1 MAKIH
6 QLNFKS
12 NEYIVIHLPEQ
23 EKGMG
28 IVQKQTI
35 RGTAWSYLGAV
46 LGFVNMALLSPVIFS
61 TGEIGVVQVLLS
73 YATLLSQFAGLGFT
87 NVINRLFPYF
97 RDPREKHNG
106 FFALALIVTLAGFIV
121 TLVGMKLYTPVFEK
135 ANLEQSP
142 LISEYSF
149 YIPPLLLITVL
160 FTLLDNYNKVLY
172 NAVLGTFLR
181 EFLFRVLNMALI
193 ILFWAGLIDFD
204 GFMLGYIISQGIPL
218 IVITTSL
225 LIRGEISLKLRPG
238 FITPA
243 LKNEIILL
251 CLFGILTGFS
261 SNILTTLDKVFINHY
276 LGEGQAGIYSIA
288 SYFAI
293 LILIPGKSMARITVP
308 FIAES
313 WKKDDIKTIGD
324 LYIRTSISQY
334 AAGLLIFIGLLV
346 NIDKI
351 FRLLPD
357 EYGRS
362 EAVIILESIGNR
374 ISVAAG
380 INGVVL
386 NTSALYRY
394 QTWLMLFFIGIFVG
408 AGVIFTPL
416 FGITGIALASM
427 ISNVI
432 YNLLCILVTG
442 KKFGI
447 WPYNRAHIHMTVVAV
462 VAAAAGYILPQFS
475 LLPDIIVRS
484 LLVTIIFGAGLYFG
498 KLSEDLNNVVDKVI
512 ARVSGWLHE

>member
-1 MAKIH
+1 
-6 QLNFKS
+6 
-12 NEYIVIHLPEQ
+12 
-23 EKGMG
+23 MG

-35 RGTAWSYLGAV
+35 RGTAWSYLGAA
-46 LGFVNMALLSPVIFS
+46 LGFVNIALLSPRIFT

-73 YATLLSQFAGLGFT
+73 FATLLSQFAGLGFT

-106 FFALALIVTLAGFIV
+106 FFALSLVITLAGFI
-121 TLVGMKLYTPVFEK
+121 LALIGMKFYSPVFER
-135 ANLEQSP
+135 ANLDQSP

-149 YIPPLLLITVL
+149 YIPALLLITVL

-181 EFLFRVLNMALI
+181 EFLFRILNLALI
-193 ILFWAGLIDFD
+193 ILFWTGIIDFD
-204 GFMLGYIISQGIPL
+204 GYMLGYIISQGIPL
-218 IVITTSL
+218 IIIITSL
-225 LIRGEISLKLRPG
+225 VIRGEISLKFKPE

-243 LKNEIILL
+243 LRNDIIML

-276 LGEGQAGIYSIA
+276 LGEGQAGIYAIA

-293 LILIPGKSMARITVP
+293 LILIPGRSMAKITVP

-313 WKKDDIKTIGD
+313 WKKDDLKTIDD
-324 LYIRTSISQY
+324 LYMRTSISQY

-346 NIDKI
+346 NIDNI
-351 FRLLPD
+351 FRLLPE
-357 EYGRS
+357 EYGRG
-362 EAVIILESIGNR
+362 AVVIILVGVGNLV
-374 ISVAAG
+374 SVSTG

-408 AGVIFTPL
+408 TSALFTPL
-416 FGITGIALASM
+416 FGITGVALASM
-427 ISNVI
+427 VSNII
-432 YNLLCILVTG
+432 YNALCILVVG

-447 WPYNRAHIHMTVVAV
+447 WPYNMAHIRMTVVGM
-462 VAAAAGYILPQFS
+462 VAMAAGYFVPQFS
-475 LLPDIIVRS
+475 LYPDIIVRS
-484 LLVTIIFGAGLYFG
+484 LLVTLIFGAGLYFW
-498 KLSEDLNNVVDKVI
+498 KLSEDLNNVVDRVI
-512 ARVSGWLHE
+512 AQIRKWL